1 MTTTTNRLSTQ
12 LAAGALVAGIAL
24 LGAPAYAESMSAG
37 DPADATASLYDIRKV
52 SANHQ
57 DTKLV
62 VEVKVTDLLL
72 ESDGGPASM
81 SLFIDTDRSQAG
93 PELRLGTGLQTGTD
107 YQLVRMKN
115 WRAVG
120 EPLTCGHKVKLVA
133 DKDINDSGHWADPI
147 VTTVEPVKNWST
159 AEDYHQD
166 YLQKN
171 PNGYTCHWLREWD
184 PATTNKK

>member
-1 MTTTTNRLSTQ
+1 MHLHRTARLHEGDAIEPRGTLMTTTTNRLSTR

-81 SLFIDTDRSQAG
+81 SLFIGIRKS
-93 PELRLGTGLQTGTD
+93 
-107 YQLVRMKN
+107 
-115 WRAVG
+115 
-120 EPLTCGHKVKLVA
+120 C
-133 DKDINDSGHWADPI
+133 
-147 VTTVEPVKNWST
+147 
-159 AEDYHQD
+159 
-166 YLQKN
+166 
-171 PNGYTCHWLREWD
+171 
-184 PATTNKK
+184 PASSP

>member
-1 MTTTTNRLSTQ
+1 MTTTTNRLSTR

-133 DKDINDSGHWADPI
+133 DKDTVRFRVNAGCLGSPDELRVGVKMVDLWDGSHPVRDWFKGVRHW
-147 VTTVEPVKNWST
+147 TR
-159 AEDYHQD
+159 
-166 YLQKN
+166 
-171 PNGYTCHWLREWD
+171 WLDRG
-184 PATTNKK
+184 